1 MKKSL
6 QTLFK
11 QSHLG
16 KALSTLMLS
25 VFLTACG
32 DERPVANMPDE
43 PLAQP
48 LEIVIEPKKV
58 AMTNTWVAGVKDDGT
73 LWTWGTDGLLRKTEN
88 GTDPTPTQ
96 VEGVNDAVAVS
107 GGSHMLLLRKDG
119 SVWGWGY
126 NSSGQ
131 IIPHE
136 AGKEKVKFVGEL
148 RKIEGLKDIVSI
160 SADSDN
166 SFFIDKKSEVYVI
179 GNNRDGWVNGIPS
192 LSISPTKVPNL
203 KDIIR
208 IEERAGT
215 MLALNNKGEVYT
227 TGNGGLG
234 RIVEQIPKDSPQYY
248 PAQKVELPRKAVDI
262 TMSMLGSMALLDN
275 GEVWVWGYVS
285 GSGLALPKGVH
296 PDLPMK
302 HPKLKRIINIGD
314 RSAVDVDGNLYMWGE
329 IGYGYD
335 NAPSTTIYRSP
346 IKIAENIK
354 DPVMLINGNNV
365 SAVLDKQGHLHT
377 WGWNRHGQLGTG
389 EIPKKEVSKKE
400 VMTVHQSLFTT
411 H

>member
-1 MKKSL
+1 MKILSL
-6 QTLFK
+6 IPLF
-11 QSHLG
+11 LCLYLVG
-16 KALSTLMLS
+16 
-25 VFLTACG
+25 CG
-32 DERPVANMPDE
+32 NEYPVANMSDE

-58 AMTNTWVAGVKDDGT
+58 AMTNTWAAGVKDDGT

-107 GGSHMLLLRKDG
+107 GGSHMLLLKKDG
-119 SVWGWGY
+119 TVWGWGY

-160 SADSDN
+160 SASSHN
-166 SFFIDKKSEVYVI
+166 SFFIDKKGDVYVM
-179 GNNRDGWVNGIPS
+179 GDNEYSWVDGLDSSAIVSPKKLANLQNIIAIHSRG
-192 LSISPTKVPNL
+192 SIV
-203 KDIIR
+203 
-208 IEERAGT
+208 
-215 MLALNNKGEVYT
+215 LALNNKGEVYT
-227 TGNGGLG
+227 TGSSNASLG
-234 RIVEQIPKDSPQYY
+234 REVTRSARKDVRYY

-262 TMSMLGSMALLDN
+262 TVTGLGCMALLDN
-275 GEVWVWGYVS
+275 GEVWVWGNS
-285 GSGLALPKGVH
+285 SLAGLALPKGQA

-302 HPKLKRIINIGD
+302 HPTLKRIINIGD
-314 RSAVDVDGNLYMWGE
+314 RSAVDIDGNLYMWGE

-389 EIPKKEVSKKE
+389 KLLQKEATKKDII
-400 VMTVHQSLFTT
+400 TVHRSLFTT